1 MNQSQLRVHC
11 INLEEK
17 KRRGKIVVY
26 QKKPWLKFYDPRIS
40 EHVSIEYDSLFDLL
54 KQAANIHNERPAL
67 TFFSR
72 SWNYK
77 ETKMIT
83 EWLAAS
89 LFRIGFQKGDRLAIM
104 LPNCP
109 HYIFSLFAAF
119 RLGGIAVQVNPMYVE
134 REIEY
139 VLNDSEAEYMVVFED
154 LYLRVKQVQPT
165 TSLKKVV
172 VVGFGGNRIQLADG
186 DLYFEDFLTHDNV
199 IPEIPIDINEDVALL
214 QYTGGTTGVSKGVM
228 LTHHNLL
235 ANIIQVCDF
244 TYNAV
249 EEKPENFKLVSVLPM
264 FHVYG
269 LSCNSLA
276 AIRIGCNQLILP
288 RFDVTELLETIKRE
302 KPFHLTVVP
311 TMIFAL
317 NSHPQLEESSIGDI
331 FFLGSG
337 GAPLPV
343 EQVKFFEKRV
353 GARLADGYGLSETA
367 PSAISTPPFLPRKL
381 GSVGIPLPGTEA
393 RIVKETAEG
402 FVDVPVGEA
411 GELVLRGPQVMKG
424 YWKRPGDTEMVLKDG
439 WLFTGDIAK
448 MDEDG
453 YFYILDRKKD
463 IIIASGYN
471 VYPREIEEVL
481 YQHEAVEEA
490 IVIGIPDTYRGET
503 VKAFV
508 KLKAGV
514 AVTPEKLIE
523 YAKMNLAPYKVP
535 TEIEILDDLPK
546 SSVGKL
552 LRRLLRKEGEKVQVK
567 KEFIVCP

>member
-1 MNQSQLRVHC
+1 MD
-11 INLEEK
+11 
-17 KRRGKIVVY
+17 Y

-40 EHVSIEYDSLFDLL
+40 EQVSIEYDSLFDLL
-54 KQAANIHNERPAL
+54 KQAANIHNEKPAM
-67 TFFSR
+67 TFFGR
-72 SWNYK
+72 SWSYK
-77 ETKMIT
+77 ETRMIS

-89 LFRIGFQKGDRLAIM
+89 FYRVGFKKGDRLAIM

-109 HYIFSLFAAF
+109 HYIFSLFAVY

-139 VLNDSEAEYMVVFED
+139 VLNDSESEYMVVYEA
-154 LYLRVKQVQPT
+154 LYPRVKQVQKK
-165 TSLKKVV
+165 TSLKRVI
-172 VVGFGGNRIQLADG
+172 VVGFGGKRIQLADG
-186 DLYFEDFLTHDNV
+186 DLYFDDFLTHDNV

-249 EEKPENFKLVSVLPM
+249 DEKPENFKIVSVLPM

-269 LSCNSLA
+269 LSCNALSG
-276 AIRIGCNQLILP
+276 IRIGCNQLILP
-288 RFDVTELLETIKRE
+288 RFDVNEVLELIKRE
-302 KPFHLTVVP
+302 KPFQLTAVP

-317 NSHPQLEESSIGDI
+317 NSHPHLEDSN
-331 FFLGSG
+331 LGEIYYLSSG

-343 EQVKFFEKRV
+343 EQVKIFEKRV
-353 GARLADGYGLSETA
+353 GVRLADGYGLSETA

-393 RIVKETAEG
+393 RIVEETPEG
-402 FVDVPVGEA
+402 FADVPIGTA
-411 GELVLRGPQVMKG
+411 GELILRGPQVMKG
-424 YWKRPGDTEMVLKDG
+424 YWKRPGDTEMVLRDG

-481 YQHEAVEEA
+481 YQHRSVEEA
-490 IVIGIPDTYRGET
+490 IVVGVPDTYRGES
-503 VKAFV
+503 VKAFIKV
-508 KLKAGV
+508 KEGYQ
-514 AVTPEKLIE
+514 VTPESLIE
-523 YAKMNLAPYKVP
+523 FAKIHLAPYKVP
-535 TEIEILDDLPK
+535 KEIEILDELPK

-552 LRRLLRKEGEKVQVK
+552 LRRMLKKEEEKVQV
-567 KEFIVCP
+567 